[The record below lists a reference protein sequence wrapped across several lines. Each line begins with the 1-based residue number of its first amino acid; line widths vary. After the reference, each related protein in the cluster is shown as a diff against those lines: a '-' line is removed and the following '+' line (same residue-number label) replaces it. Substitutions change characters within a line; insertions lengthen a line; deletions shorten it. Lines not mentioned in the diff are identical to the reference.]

1 MNETH
6 KTFYPHDFQDLLG
19 LQKFNGFSQL
29 IRVGWVELSQLFELQ
44 IVSQIA

>member
-19 LQKFNGFSQL
+19 LKKFNGFSQL
-29 IRVGWVELSQLFELQ
+29 IKVGWVELQIELQ